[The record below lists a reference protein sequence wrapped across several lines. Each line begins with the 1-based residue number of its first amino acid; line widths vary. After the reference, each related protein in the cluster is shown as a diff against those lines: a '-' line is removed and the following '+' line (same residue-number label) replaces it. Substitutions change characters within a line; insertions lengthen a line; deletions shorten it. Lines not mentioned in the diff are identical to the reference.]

1 MQESKYPP
9 HEIASRLPMMGEDE
23 YRMLRDDIAKNG
35 LRYPI
40 ILAKQGAEWRILDGR
55 HRERACKETGVTPRY
70 DYYDG
75 ENPAAY
81 VISANLRRRHLT
93 PSAAAMLATDLVETT
108 RGGDRKSNRH
118 VAGRS
123 VAEAAEICEVGERS
137 VERAARVKR
146 DAEPEV
152 IDEIKAGNLT
162 LGEAEQIAK
171 LEREQ
176 QLEQLADIRNGQKP
190 RKQHEQDPK
199 VSRAERMSD
208 EEMLGLKAAYRY
220 CAGSPSS
227 QVRTGAAAWLRIF
240 PRLADS

>member
-1 MQESKYPP
+1 MNESKYPP
-9 HEIASRLPMMGEDE
+9 HELANRLPMMGEDE
-23 YRMLRDDIAKNG
+23 YRMLRADIEANG

-40 ILAKQGAEWRILDGR
+40 ILAKQDAEWRILDGR
-55 HRERACKETGVTPRY
+55 HRERACLETGTKPRY

-75 ENPAAY
+75 SNPAAY

-108 RGGDRKSNRH
+108 QGRQTRH
-118 VAGRS
+118 VAPLRS

-208 EEMLGLKAAYRY
+208 EEMLGLKAFYRSG
-220 CAGSPSS
+220 AGSPSL
-227 QVRTGAAAWLRIF
+227 QVRTGAAALLRIF